1 MPYFDH
7 SATTPLHPQVIDKM
21 NEVSEFNYGNPSSL
35 YSSGRKSKAII
46 EKARQL
52 IAQTIEA
59 LPSEICFTGSG
70 TEANNMV
77 IWSMI
82 YGNKKHIITSAV
94 EHPAILNV
102 IEQLKPFGVSSTIL
116 PVNSEGQVNPKDLE
130 ASIREDTGL
139 VSIMMVNNEVGTIQP
154 IKTLSEIAQ
163 NSNIPFHSDSVQ
175 ALGKIPLSVKELGAQ
190 FLSFSGHKFYGP
202 KGVGFLYCKKETKL
216 NSLIIGGSQEENKR
230 AGTENVAGIAGLGE
244 AAKLIYENLNKR
256 MSHLIELETLF
267 KEKIN
272 ELNLSI
278 VYNGDPNNNVP
289 GLISISFPGNRS
301 DILLA
306 KLDRNG
312 IELSNG
318 SACGSGI
325 TKPSPVLK
333 AMGISDEN
341 NLSTLRISFG
351 RSNTKDDIHQLVK
364 EIGLIIND

>member
-1 MPYFDH
+1 M
-7 SATTPLHPQVIDKM
+7 
-21 NEVSEFNYGNPSSL
+21 
-35 YSSGRKSKAII
+35 
-46 EKARQL
+46 
-52 IAQTIEA
+52 
-59 LPSEICFTGSG
+59 
-70 TEANNMV
+70 
-77 IWSMI
+77 
-82 YGNKKHIITSAV
+82 
-94 EHPAILNV
+94 
-102 IEQLKPFGVSSTIL
+102 
-116 PVNSEGQVNPKDLE
+116 
-130 ASIREDTGL
+130 
-139 VSIMMVNNEVGTIQP
+139 
-154 IKTLSEIAQ
+154 
-163 NSNIPFHSDSVQ
+163 
-175 ALGKIPLSVKELGAQ
+175 
-190 FLSFSGHKFYGP
+190 SFSGHKFYGP

-244 AAKLIYENLNKR
+244 AAKLIYENINKR

-333 AMGISDEN
+333 AMGISDED

>member
-7 SATTPLHPQVIDKM
+7 SATTPLHPQVIEKM

-46 EKARQL
+46 ENARRF
-52 IAQTIEA
+52 IAQTIDA
-59 LPSEICFTGSG
+59 SPSEIYFTGSG

-77 IWSMI
+77 IWSII
-82 YGNKKHIITSAV
+82 YANKKHIITSAV

-102 IEQLKPFGVSSTIL
+102 IEQLKPFGVSSSIL
-116 PVNSEGQVNPKDLE
+116 PVNSDGQVSPDDLKS
-130 ASIREDTGL
+130 SIREDTGL

-163 NSNIPFHSDSVQ
+163 EADILFHSDSVQ

-256 MSHLIELETLF
+256 MNHLIELETLF

-278 VYNGDPNNNVP
+278 IYNGDPNNNVP

-325 TKPSPVLK
+325 TKPSPVL
-333 AMGISDEN
+333 
-341 NLSTLRISFG
+341 
-351 RSNTKDDIHQLVK
+351 
-364 EIGLIIND
+364 